1 MSGEVADPALGVC
14 RRPEASQQHRAERFP
29 RVPRPRSRA
38 SSCSTDSGGRTALGE
53 LVVAA
58 GQAPPVLRPVE
69 EPLHD
74 VIERDQLCRVCG
86 RYAEYPALHHIV
98 FESRTA
104 WCCRA
109 TSSRSAGSPDR
120 PATVG
125 SRTARKR
132 GCGGRSPRHRGTP
145 GHRRRLSPRVRS
157 GAPSPGSGPLFLD
170 SSLHRDGE
178 RRSPGGRAGDQLP
191 SPSIKRLSLVPQSW
205 SCQWCSVTWP
215 PLMVTCG
222 GPCAS
227 GVASW

>member
-1 MSGEVADPALGVC
+1 MSGKVADPALGVC

-132 GCGGRSPRHRGTP
+132 GCGGEISRHRGMP
-145 GHRRRLSPRVRS
+145 GHPRRLRPRVRS
-157 GAPSPGSGPLFLD
+157 GAPSPRVRGRCSWTVPCIVMGNDARLGAAPEINSRL
-170 SSLHRDGE
+170 
-178 RRSPGGRAGDQLP
+178 RRSSGSAW
-191 SPSIKRLSLVPQSW
+191 SLSR
-205 SCQWCSVTWP
+205 
-215 PLMVTCG
+215 
-222 GPCAS
+222 GPAS
-227 GVASW
+227 GARSLGLR